1 MFRTKNNQRLVFWCH
16 LLKSKT
22 PLPPKAE
29 AAEAISLSG
38 SMHEQCDQD
47 NDRDWHAK
55 KEQK

>member
-1 MFRTKNNQRLVFWCH
+1 MLTRLRKRH
-16 LLKSKT
+16 LFKSKT
-22 PLPPKAE
+22 PLPPEAE